1 MTSMRKTLSPM
12 ILYESWSEDP
22 DDDEYLCE
30 RIFSNDAFGAEGSTW
45 ATVYELTVRE
55 TSLGAFSEEIGN
67 IFYVRVC
74 SPNFVDSDNRF
85 RGRWRVEI
93 DGFNDEEVSRKI
105 VEYVEGT
112 RGVFLVKSPVEVL
125 AVELYCEER

>member
-1 MTSMRKTLSPM
+1 MRKTLSPV

-30 RIFSNDAFGAEGSTW
+30 RIFSNGAFGAEGSTW

-55 TSLGAFSEEIGN
+55 KSPGAFSEEIGN

-74 SPNFVDSDNRF
+74 SPGFVDSDNRF
-85 RGRWRVEI
+85 RGRWRVEL
-93 DGFNDEEVSRKI
+93 DGFNDVEVRTKI
-105 VEYVEGT
+105 VDYVEGT
-112 RGVFLVKSPVEVL
+112 RGVFLLRAPVEVL
-125 AVELYCEER
+125 ALEFYCEER